1 MEVIRMVCLL
11 HQLLTESAA
20 KYPDKEAIVFK
31 DDKITY
37 AELEWESN
45 KLAYGLSGIGIEK
58 GERVGIYMNRCIAS
72 IIGAFGILKAGATYV
87 PVDPICPPGRLSY
100 ILNKC
105 GIKFLLASQ
114 DKLANIE
121 QAFPANSPLE
131 SIVVMNGL
139 ESGLE
144 SLGSTKVLDWQGIRE
159 AAREDAPRVN
169 TIDSDLAYILFTS
182 GSTGNPKGVMLS
194 HLNSLTFVNSAH
206 DFFQITMND
215 RFSNICPLHFDMSVF
230 DLFVAFKAGATVV
243 IIPET
248 TTIFPVK
255 LAEVIAKNRISVWNS
270 VPSALSLLATYKNL
284 DSHDLS
290 SLRLVLF
297 AGEQFPL
304 KYLRRLQ
311 EAVPGARFCNMYGQT
326 EANSSTYY
334 WVEQIPSDTKAS
346 LPIGKSLPN
355 FEVFALEAD
364 GKKVTKPGQE
374 GELYVRAST
383 VALGYWGEVEKTE
396 KSFVK
401 NPLRPDLNERVYK
414 TGDLV
419 HLDSDGNYV
428 FLGRKDHMIKSRG
441 YRIEIGEIE
450 TVLCNHPEI
459 KNAVVIPI
467 PDELIGNRIA
477 VIVVPSTPGK
487 IEKEDILKYCS
498 QQLPKYMIPE
508 IVEFRDSLPTTSSGK
523 VDRKK
528 LSDLSEIGS
537 PSRILLNK
545 ESNSSQYGMKI

>member
-1 MEVIRMVCLL
+1 
-11 HQLLTESAA
+11 
-20 KYPDKEAIVFK
+20 
-31 DDKITY
+31 
-37 AELEWESN
+37 
-45 KLAYGLSGIGIEK
+45 
-58 GERVGIYMNRCIAS
+58 
-72 IIGAFGILKAGATYV
+72 
-87 PVDPICPPGRLSY
+87 
-100 ILNKC
+100 
-105 GIKFLLASQ
+105 
-114 DKLANIE
+114 
-121 QAFPANSPLE
+121 
-131 SIVVMNGL
+131 MNGL
-139 ESGLE
+139 DSGTR
-144 SLGSTKVLDWQGIRE
+144 SLGFTKLIDWQEVRE
-159 AAREDAPRVN
+159 IAGEDASSAK

-194 HLNSLTFVNSAH
+194 HLNSLTFVKSAH
-206 DFFQITMND
+206 DFFQISTND

-230 DLFVAFKAGATVV
+230 DLFVACRAGATVV

-248 TTIFPVK
+248 NATFPVK
-255 LAEVIAKNRISVWNS
+255 LAEVIARNRITVWNS

-284 DSHDLS
+284 NNHDLS

-297 AGEQFPL
+297 AGELFPL

-311 EAVPGARFCNMYGQT
+311 ETVPGAKFCNMYGQT

-334 WVEQIPSDTKAS
+334 WVDKLSPDTES
-346 LPIGKSLPN
+346 PLPIGRAFPN
-355 FEVFALEAD
+355 FDIFALSED
-364 GKKVTKPGQE
+364 GTQVTVPGKT

-383 VALGYWGEVEKTE
+383 VALGYWDDVEKTD

-419 HLDSDGNYV
+419 HLDPNGNYV

-450 TVLCNHPEI
+450 SVLCNHPEI

-467 PDELIGNRIA
+467 PDELIGNRIL
-477 VIVVPSTPGK
+477 VIVVPFTAGK
-487 IEKEDILKYCS
+487 ITREEILQYCS
-498 QQLPKYMIPE
+498 PKLPKYMIPE

-528 LSDLSEIGS
+528 LSDHDQIHSIEDLV
-537 PSRILLNK
+537 K
-545 ESNSSQYGMKI
+545 Q

>member
-1 MEVIRMVCLL
+1 MAYLL
-11 HQLLTESAA
+11 QHLLSASAA
-20 KYPDKEAIVFK
+20 KFPDQEAIVYK
-31 DDKITY
+31 DRCMTY
-37 AELEWESN
+37 AELERESN
-45 KLAYGLSGIGIEK
+45 TLAFGLAGIGIEK
-58 GERVGIYMNRCIAS
+58 GDRVGIYMDRS
-72 IIGAFGILKAGATYV
+72 IDSLVGVFGILKAGAAYV
-87 PVDPICPPGRLSY
+87 PVDPQSPPGRLTY

-105 GIKFLLASQ
+105 RIRFLLTTRE
-114 DKLANIE
+114 KLVNIE
-121 QAFPANSPLE
+121 RAFSDNSPLE
-131 SIVVMNGL
+131 DILVMNGL
-139 ESGLE
+139 DRPRSI
-144 SLGSTKVLDWQGIRE
+144 GSTKLTDWQEIKGSLGG
-159 AAREDAPRVN
+159 DAPQVN
-169 TIDSDLAYILFTS
+169 AIDSDIAYILFTS

-194 HLNSLTFVNSAH
+194 HLNSLTFVNAAH
-206 DFFQITMND
+206 DFFQITKND

-248 TTIFPVK
+248 TTTFPVK
-255 LAEVIAKNRISVWNS
+255 LAEVIAKNKITVWNS
-270 VPSALSLLATYKNL
+270 VPSALSLLASYKNL

-304 KYLRRLQ
+304 KYLRRIQ
-311 EAVPGARFCNMYGQT
+311 DAVPGARFCNMYGQT

-334 WVEQIPSDTKAS
+334 WVEKLTPDAKAP
-346 LPIGKSLPN
+346 LPIGRALPN
-355 FEVFALEAD
+355 FDVFALDED
-364 GKKVTKPGQE
+364 GRQITGPGQE
-374 GELYVRAST
+374 GELYVRAAT
-383 VALGYWGEVEKTE
+383 VALGYWGETDKTE

-419 HLDSDGNYV
+419 HVDGEGNYV

-467 PDELIGNRIA
+467 PDELIGNRLSAI
-477 VIVVPSTPGK
+477 IVPLMQGK
-487 IEKEDILKYCS
+487 MKREDVLQYCA
-498 QQLPKYMIPE
+498 QHLPKYMLPE
-508 IVEFRDSLPTTSSGK
+508 NIEFRDDLPATSSGK

-528 LSDLSEIGS
+528 LSSHNEMAGHAL
-537 PSRILLNK
+537 R
-545 ESNSSQYGMKI
+545 